1 MPLAQIKD
9 NKMKQLLSI
18 ISLTLVFSATRAQGT
33 IEEGWALWSKAEL
46 EKAEKIAE
54 AYLDADEGKH
64 LKGNILQVN
73 GKYLE
78 AIELYNSISS
88 EYNEYEKVQIS
99 KLNIYLFHL
108 KELDKAKA
116 LIDGI
121 NNKDATIYAASI
133 NKPITLECSGTFT
146 VPMLVTEPLNPFIPI
161 VSGEINGTKQNIA
174 FDTGANF
181 LVMSKAA
188 AESMGISYNSSL
200 FFIGKQGYST
210 SKMWVGVVDN
220 LVLGKD
226 VKLKNVP
233 VTIMEE
239 MNTEIIIFGTN
250 ILKEFYTTIDYPNNQ
265 FVFTT
270 KDKPELVRAHQKR
283 YAGNEMDFFMWS
295 DHYMMGKGSYND
307 KRINM
312 FFDSGLVVV
321 GQANGAIAQSWLCLS
336 KESMEN
342 LGIEEKDNTSTRA
355 VTATNDVLNF
365 AGIDNENVILSL
377 SGIDEFSFGGI
388 MCDLLVS
395 HGVLKHYAW
404 TIDFENMKY
413 IFK

>member
-1 MPLAQIKD
+1 MPLAQVKK

-121 NNKDATIYAASI
+121 KKKDATIYAASI
-133 NKPITLECSGTFT
+133 NKPLTLECSGTFT

>member
-1 MPLAQIKD
+1 ML
-9 NKMKQLLSI
+9 
-18 ISLTLVFSATRAQGT
+18 
-33 IEEGWALWSKAEL
+33 
-46 EKAEKIAE
+46 
-54 AYLDADEGKH
+54 
-64 LKGNILQVN
+64 
-73 GKYLE
+73 
-78 AIELYNSISS
+78 
-88 EYNEYEKVQIS
+88 EYEFETF
-99 KLNIYLFHL
+99 LNISFLVGG
-108 KELDKAKA
+108 KIIIIPKKSVAKP
-116 LIDGI
+116 GRI
-121 NNKDATIYAASI
+121 NNKEATIYAASI
-133 NKPITLECSGTFT
+133 NKSITLECSGTFT
-146 VPMLVTEPLNPFIPI
+146 VPMLVNEPLNPFIPI
-161 VSGEINGTKQNIA
+161 VSGKINGNKQNIA

-188 AESMGISYNSSL
+188 AESMGISYDSNL
-200 FFIGKQGYST
+200 FFTGQQGYST
-210 SKMWVGVVDN
+210 SKMWVGVVDK

-239 MNTEIIIFGTN
+239 MNTEIIIFGTS

-270 KDKPELVRAHQKR
+270 KDKPELLKAHQKK
-283 YAGNEMDFFMWS
+283 YAGNEMNFIMWS
-295 DHYMMGKGSYND
+295 DHFMMGKGSYND

-312 FFDSGLVVV
+312 FFDTGLVVV

-377 SGIDEFSFGGI
+377 SGIDDFSFGGI

-395 HGVLKHYAW
+395 HGVLKNYAW

>member
-1 MPLAQIKD
+1 MPLAQVKK

-18 ISLTLVFSATRAQGT
+18 ILLTLVFSATRAQGT

-121 NNKDATIYAASI
+121 KKKDATIYAASI
-133 NKPITLECSGTFT
+133 NKPLTLECSGTFT

>member
-1 MPLAQIKD
+1 
-9 NKMKQLLSI
+9 MKQLLSI
-18 ISLTLVFSATRAQGT
+18 ILLTLVFSATRAQGT

-121 NNKDATIYAASI
+121 KKKEATIYAASI

-146 VPMLVTEPLNPFIPI
+146 VPMLVNEPLNPFIPI

-283 YAGNEMDFFMWS
+283 YAGNEMNFIMWS

-336 KESMEN
+336 KESMDN
-342 LGIEEKDNTSTRA
+342 LGIEEKDSTSTRA

>member
-1 MPLAQIKD
+1 MPLAQVKK

-18 ISLTLVFSATRAQGT
+18 ILLTLVFSATRAQGT

-54 AYLDADEGKH
+54 VYLDADEGKH

-121 NNKDATIYAASI
+121 KKKDATIYAASI
-133 NKPITLECSGTFT
+133 NKPLTLECSGTFT

>member
-1 MPLAQIKD
+1 MPLAQVKK

-18 ISLTLVFSATRAQGT
+18 ILLTLVFSATRAQGT

-161 VSGEINGTKQNIA
+161 VSGEINGKKQNIA

-283 YAGNEMDFFMWS
+283 YAGNEMNFIMWS

-365 AGIDNENVILSL
+365 AGIENENVILSL

>member
-1 MPLAQIKD
+1 MPLVQVKD

-121 NNKDATIYAASI
+121 KKKDATIYAASI
-133 NKPITLECSGTFT
+133 NKPLTLECSGTFT

-377 SGIDEFSFGGI
+377 SGIDEFSFRNH
-388 MCDLLVS
+388 V
-395 HGVLKHYAW
+395 
-404 TIDFENMKY
+404 
-413 IFK
+413 

>member
-1 MPLAQIKD
+1 
-9 NKMKQLLSI
+9 MKKLLSI
-18 ISLTLVFSATRAQGT
+18 ILMTFVFSASRAQGT
-33 IEEGWALWSKAEL
+33 IDEGWALWSKAEL

-54 AYLDADEGKH
+54 TYIDTDEGKH

-73 GKYLE
+73 GKYLK

-99 KLNIYLFHL
+99 KMNIYLFHL

-121 NNKDATIYAASI
+121 NNKEATIYAASI
-133 NKPITLECSGTFT
+133 NKSITLECSGTFT
-146 VPMLVTEPLNPFIPI
+146 VPMLVNEPLNPFIPI
-161 VSGEINGTKQNIA
+161 VSGEINGKKQNIA

-239 MNTEIIIFGTN
+239 MNTEIIIFGTS

-270 KDKPELVRAHQKR
+270 KDKPELLKTHQKR
-283 YAGNEMDFFMWS
+283 YAGNEMNFIMWS

-312 FFDSGLVVV
+312 FFDTGLVVV

-355 VTATNDVLNF
+355 VTATNDVLNI

-377 SGIDEFSFGGI
+377 SGIDNFSFGGI

-395 HGVLKHYAW
+395 HGVLKHYSW

>member
-1 MPLAQIKD
+1 
-9 NKMKQLLSI
+9 MKQLLSI
-18 ISLTLVFSATRAQGT
+18 ILLTLVFSATRAQGT

-161 VSGEINGTKQNIA
+161 VSGEINGKKQNIA

-283 YAGNEMDFFMWS
+283 YAGNEMNFIMWS

>member
-1 MPLAQIKD
+1 MPLAQVKK

-18 ISLTLVFSATRAQGT
+18 ILLTLVFSAARAQGT

-121 NNKDATIYAASI
+121 KKKEATIYAASI

>member
-1 MPLAQIKD
+1 
-9 NKMKQLLSI
+9 
-18 ISLTLVFSATRAQGT
+18 
-33 IEEGWALWSKAEL
+33 
-46 EKAEKIAE
+46 
-54 AYLDADEGKH
+54 
-64 LKGNILQVN
+64 
-73 GKYLE
+73 
-78 AIELYNSISS
+78 
-88 EYNEYEKVQIS
+88 
-99 KLNIYLFHL
+99 
-108 KELDKAKA
+108 
-116 LIDGI
+116 
-121 NNKDATIYAASI
+121 
-133 NKPITLECSGTFT
+133 
-146 VPMLVTEPLNPFIPI
+146 MLVTEPLNPFIPI
-161 VSGEINGTKQNIA
+161 VSGEINGKKQNIA

-188 AESMGISYNSSL
+188 AESMGISYDSSL
-200 FFIGKQGYST
+200 FFTGKQGYST

-239 MNTEIIIFGTN
+239 MNTEIIIFGTS

-270 KDKPELVRAHQKR
+270 KDKPELVKAHQKR
-283 YAGNEMDFFMWS
+283 YAGNEMNFIMWS

-321 GQANGAIAQSWLCLS
+321 GQANGVIAQSWLCLS

-342 LGIEEKDNTSTRA
+342 LGIEEKENTSTRA
-355 VTATNDVLNF
+355 VTATNDILTI
-365 AGIDNENVILSL
+365 AGMDNENVILSL
-377 SGIDEFSFGGI
+377 SGSGDFSFGGI

-395 HGVLKHYAW
+395 HGVIKNYAW

-413 IFK
+413 MFK

>member
-1 MPLAQIKD
+1 MPLVQVKD

-121 NNKDATIYAASI
+121 KKKDATIYAASI
-133 NKPITLECSGTFT
+133 NKPLTLECSGTFT

>member
-1 MPLAQIKD
+1 MPLAQVKK
-9 NKMKQLLSI
+9 NKMKQLLTI
-18 ISLTLVFSATRAQGT
+18 ILLTLVFSDTRAQGT

-133 NKPITLECSGTFT
+133 NKPLTLECSGTFT

-283 YAGNEMDFFMWS
+283 YAGNEMNFIMWS

>member
-1 MPLAQIKD
+1 
-9 NKMKQLLSI
+9 MKQLLSI
-18 ISLTLVFSATRAQGT
+18 ILLTLVFSATRAQGT

-283 YAGNEMDFFMWS
+283 YAGNEMNFIMWS

>member
-1 MPLAQIKD
+1 MPLAQVKK

-18 ISLTLVFSATRAQGT
+18 ILLTLVFSATRAQGT

-283 YAGNEMDFFMWS
+283 YAGNEMNFIMWS

>member
-1 MPLAQIKD
+1 MPLVQVKD

-54 AYLDADEGKH
+54 VYLDADEGKH

-121 NNKDATIYAASI
+121 KKKDATIYAASI
-133 NKPITLECSGTFT
+133 NKPLTLECSGTFT

>member
-1 MPLAQIKD
+1 MPLAQVKK

-18 ISLTLVFSATRAQGT
+18 ILLTLVFSAARAQGT

-121 NNKDATIYAASI
+121 KKKDATIYAASI
-133 NKPITLECSGTFT
+133 NKPLTLECSGTFT

-283 YAGNEMDFFMWS
+283 YAGNEMNFIMWS

>member
-1 MPLAQIKD
+1 MPLAQVKK

-18 ISLTLVFSATRAQGT
+18 ILLTLVFSATRAQGT

-121 NNKDATIYAASI
+121 NNKEATIYAASI
-133 NKPITLECSGTFT
+133 NKPLTLECSGTFT

>member
-1 MPLAQIKD
+1 
-9 NKMKQLLSI
+9 MKQLLSI
-18 ISLTLVFSATRAQGT
+18 ILLTLVFSATRAQGT

-161 VSGEINGTKQNIA
+161 VSGEINGKKQNIA

-283 YAGNEMDFFMWS
+283 YAGNEMNFIMWS

-365 AGIDNENVILSL
+365 AGVDNENVILSL

>member
-1 MPLAQIKD
+1 MPLAQVKK

-18 ISLTLVFSATRAQGT
+18 ILLTLVFSAARAQGT

-121 NNKDATIYAASI
+121 KKKDATIYAASI
-133 NKPITLECSGTFT
+133 NKPLTLECSGTFT